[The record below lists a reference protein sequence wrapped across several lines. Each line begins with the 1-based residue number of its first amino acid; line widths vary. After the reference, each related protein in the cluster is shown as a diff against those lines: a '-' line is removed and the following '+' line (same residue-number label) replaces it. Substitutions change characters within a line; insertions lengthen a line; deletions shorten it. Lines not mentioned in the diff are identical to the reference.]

1 MYNLYT
7 MEKQKKQ
14 REEKEKEELKKEK
27 YREKFN
33 SKILLKLYNFIYI
46 LNNIQNKLV
55 ICIKIMK
62 IELNNL

>member
-14 REEKEKEELKKEK
+14 KEEKEKEQLKKEK

-46 LNNIQNKLV
+46 LNNI
-55 ICIKIMK
+55 
-62 IELNNL
+62 